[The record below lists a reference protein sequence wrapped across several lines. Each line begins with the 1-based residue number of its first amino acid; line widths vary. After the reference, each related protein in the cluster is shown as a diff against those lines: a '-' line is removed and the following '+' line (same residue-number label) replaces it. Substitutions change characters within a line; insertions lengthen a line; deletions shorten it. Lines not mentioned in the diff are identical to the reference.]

1 MKFVKVRYEGKAP
14 YNDRTALKNAWEPG
28 DVKLVSE
35 ADARALCRY
44 LEFQRVTDDAK
55 AKAEQKKAAAGKKSE
70 TEEQA
75 ELAQAQQAQ
84 QHAMANKKSNDS
96 AIESA
101 LLEISIMEKD
111 ALESYARQNYSV
123 DLDKRR
129 SLETLRT
136 QVTALVQG
144 GVA

>member
-1 MKFVKVRYEGKAP
+1 MKFVKVRYDGVTP
-14 YNDRTALKNAWEPG
+14 YTDRTPLKNAWEPG

-35 ADARALCRY
+35 ADALALCRY

-75 ELAQAQQAQ
+75 ELAQAQQSQ
-84 QHAMANKKSNDS
+84 QHAIASKKANDS
-96 AIESA
+96 AVESA

-111 ALESYARQNYSV
+111 ALEAYARQNYSV

-129 SLETLRT
+129 SLDTLRT

>member
-1 MKFVKVRYEGKAP
+1 MKFVKVRYDGVTP
-14 YNDRTALKNAWEPG
+14 YTDRTPLKNAWEPG

-35 ADARALCRY
+35 DDARALRRY
-44 LEFQRVTDDAK
+44 LEFQLVTDDAK
-55 AKAEQKKAAAGKKSE
+55 AERKKSA
-70 TEEQA
+70 TDEQA
-75 ELAQAQQAQ
+75 ELAQAQQSQ
-84 QHAMANKKSNDS
+84 QHALASKKANES
-96 AIESA
+96 AVEAA

-111 ALESYARQNYSV
+111 ALEAYARQNYSV

-129 SLETLRT
+129 SLDTLRT

>member
-1 MKFVKVRYEGKAP
+1 MKFVKVRYTGVTP
-14 YNDRTALKNAWEPG
+14 YTDRTPLKNAWEPG

-35 ADARALCRY
+35 DDARALRRY
-44 LEFQRVTDDAK
+44 LEFQLVTEDAK
-55 AKAEQKKAAAGKKSE
+55 AERKKSA
-70 TEEQA
+70 TDEQA
-75 ELAQAQQAQ
+75 ELAQAQQSQ
-84 QHAMANKKSNDS
+84 QHAMASKKANDS
-96 AIESA
+96 AVEAA

-111 ALESYARQNYSV
+111 ALESYARQNYGV

-129 SLETLRT
+129 SLDTLRT

>member
-1 MKFVKVRYEGKAP
+1 MKFVKVRYTGVTP
-14 YNDRTALKNAWEPG
+14 YTDRTPLKNAWEPG

-35 ADARALCRY
+35 DDARALRRY
-44 LEFQRVTDDAK
+44 LEFQLVTEDAK
-55 AKAEQKKAAAGKKSE
+55 AEHKKKLA
-70 TEEQA
+70 TDEQA
-75 ELAQAQQAQ
+75 ELAQAQQSQ

-129 SLETLRT
+129 SLDTLRT

>member
-1 MKFVKVRYEGKAP
+1 MKFVKVRYTGVTP
-14 YNDRTALKNAWEPG
+14 YTDRTPLKNAWEPG

-35 ADARALCRY
+35 DDARALRRY
-44 LEFQRVTDDAK
+44 LEFQLVTEDAK
-55 AKAEQKKAAAGKKSE
+55 AERKKSA
-70 TEEQA
+70 TDEQA
-75 ELAQAQQAQ
+75 ELAQAQQSQ
-84 QHAMANKKSNDS
+84 QHAMASKKANDS
-96 AIESA
+96 AVEAA

-111 ALESYARQNYSV
+111 ALEAYARQNYSV

>member
-1 MKFVKVRYEGKAP
+1 MKFVKVRYTGVTP
-14 YNDRTALKNAWEPG
+14 YTDRTPLKNAWEPG

-35 ADARALCRY
+35 DDARALRRY
-44 LEFQRVTDDAK
+44 LEFQLVTDDAK
-55 AKAEQKKAAAGKKSE
+55 AERKKSA
-70 TEEQA
+70 TDEQA
-75 ELAQAQQAQ
+75 ELAQAQQSQ
-84 QHAMANKKSNDS
+84 QHAMASKKANDS
-96 AIESA
+96 AVEAA

-111 ALESYARQNYSV
+111 ALEAYARQNYSV

-129 SLETLRT
+129 SLDTLRT

>member
-1 MKFVKVRYEGKAP
+1 MKFVKVRYTGVTP
-14 YNDRTALKNAWEPG
+14 YTDRTPLKNAWEPG

-35 ADARALCRY
+35 DDARALRRY
-44 LEFQRVTDDAK
+44 LEFQRVADDAK
-55 AKAEQKKAAAGKKSE
+55 AERKKSA
-70 TEEQA
+70 TDEQA
-75 ELAQAQQAQ
+75 ELAQAQQSQ
-84 QHAMANKKSNDS
+84 QHAMASKKANDS
-96 AIESA
+96 AVEAA

-111 ALESYARQNYSV
+111 ALEAYARQNYSV

-129 SLETLRT
+129 SLDTLRT

>member
-1 MKFVKVRYEGKAP
+1 MKFVKVRYTGVTP
-14 YNDRTALKNAWEPG
+14 YTDRTPLKNAWEPG

-35 ADARALCRY
+35 DDARTLRRY
-44 LEFQRVTDDAK
+44 LEFQLVTEDAK
-55 AKAEQKKAAAGKKSE
+55 AERKKSA
-70 TEEQA
+70 TDEQA
-75 ELAQAQQAQ
+75 ELAQAQQSQ
-84 QHAMANKKSNDS
+84 QHAMASKKANDS
-96 AIESA
+96 AVEAA

-111 ALESYARQNYSV
+111 ALEAYARQNYSV

-129 SLETLRT
+129 SLDTLRT

>member
-1 MKFVKVRYEGKAP
+1 MKFVKVRYTGVTP
-14 YNDRTALKNAWEPG
+14 YTDRTPLKNAWEPG

-35 ADARALCRY
+35 DDARALRRY
-44 LEFQRVTDDAK
+44 LEFQLVTEDAK
-55 AKAEQKKAAAGKKSE
+55 AERKKSA
-70 TEEQA
+70 TDEQA
-75 ELAQAQQAQ
+75 ELAQAQQSQ
-84 QHAMANKKSNDS
+84 QHAMASKKANDS
-96 AIESA
+96 AVEAA

-111 ALESYARQNYSV
+111 ALEAYARQNYSV

-129 SLETLRT
+129 SLDTLRT

>member
-1 MKFVKVRYEGKAP
+1 MKFVKVRYDGVTP
-14 YNDRTALKNAWEPG
+14 YTDRTPLKNAWEPG

-44 LEFQRVTDDAK
+44 LEFQCVTDDAK
-55 AKAEQKKAAAGKKSE
+55 AKAEQKKASAGKKSD

>member
-1 MKFVKVRYEGKAP
+1 MKFVKVRYDGVTP
-14 YNDRTALKNAWEPG
+14 YTDRTPLKNAWEPG

-35 ADARALCRY
+35 DDARTLRRY
-44 LEFQRVTDDAK
+44 LEFQLVTEDAK
-55 AKAEQKKAAAGKKSE
+55 AERKKSA
-70 TEEQA
+70 TDEQA
-75 ELAQAQQAQ
+75 ELAQAQQSQ
-84 QHAMANKKSNDS
+84 QHAMASKKANDS
-96 AIESA
+96 AVEAA

-111 ALESYARQNYSV
+111 ALEAYARQNYSV

-129 SLETLRT
+129 SLDTLRT

>member
-1 MKFVKVRYEGKAP
+1 MKFVKVRYTGVTP
-14 YNDRTALKNAWEPG
+14 YTDRTPLRNAWEPG

-35 ADARALCRY
+35 DDARTLRRY
-44 LEFQRVTDDAK
+44 LEFQLVTEDAK
-55 AKAEQKKAAAGKKSE
+55 AEHKKKTA
-70 TEEQA
+70 TDEQA
-75 ELAQAQQAQ
+75 ELAQAQQSQ
-84 QHAMANKKSNDS
+84 QHAMASKKANDS
-96 AIESA
+96 AVESA

>member
-1 MKFVKVRYEGKAP
+1 MKFVKVRYTGVTP
-14 YNDRTALKNAWEPG
+14 YTDRTPLKNAWEPG

-35 ADARALCRY
+35 DDARALRRY
-44 LEFQRVTDDAK
+44 LEFQLVTDDAK
-55 AKAEQKKAAAGKKSE
+55 AERKKSA
-70 TEEQA
+70 TDEQA
-75 ELAQAQQAQ
+75 ELAQAQQSQ
-84 QHAMANKKSNDS
+84 QHALASKKANDS
-96 AIESA
+96 AVEAA

-111 ALESYARQNYSV
+111 ALEAYARQNYSV

>member
-1 MKFVKVRYEGKAP
+1 MKFVKVRYTGVTP
-14 YNDRTALKNAWEPG
+14 YTDRTPLKNAWDPG

-35 ADARALCRY
+35 DDARALRRY
-44 LEFQRVTDDAK
+44 LEFQLVTEDAK
-55 AKAEQKKAAAGKKSE
+55 AERKKSA
-70 TEEQA
+70 TDEQA
-75 ELAQAQQAQ
+75 ELAQAQQSQ
-84 QHAMANKKSNDS
+84 QHALASKKANDS
-96 AIESA
+96 AVEAA

-111 ALESYARQNYSV
+111 ALEAYARQNYSV

-129 SLETLRT
+129 SLDSLRN

>member
-1 MKFVKVRYEGKAP
+1 MKFVKVRYDGVTP
-14 YNDRTALKNAWEPG
+14 YTDRTPLKNAWEPG

-35 ADARALCRY
+35 DDARTLRRY
-44 LEFQRVTDDAK
+44 LEFQLVTDDAK
-55 AKAEQKKAAAGKKSE
+55 AERKKSA
-70 TEEQA
+70 TDEQA
-75 ELAQAQQAQ
+75 ELAQAQQSQ
-84 QHAMANKKSNDS
+84 QHAMASKKANDS
-96 AIESA
+96 AVEAA

-111 ALESYARQNYSV
+111 ALEAYARQNYSV

-129 SLETLRT
+129 SLDTLRT

>member
-1 MKFVKVRYEGKAP
+1 MKFVKVRYTGVTP
-14 YNDRTALKNAWEPG
+14 YTDRTPLKNAWEPG

-35 ADARALCRY
+35 DDARALRRY
-44 LEFQRVTDDAK
+44 LEFQLVTEDG
-55 AKAEQKKAAAGKKSE
+55 KAERKKSA
-70 TEEQA
+70 TDEQA
-75 ELAQAQQAQ
+75 ELAQAQQSQ
-84 QHAMANKKSNDS
+84 QHAMASKKANDS
-96 AIESA
+96 AVEAA

-111 ALESYARQNYSV
+111 ALEAYARQNYSV

-129 SLETLRT
+129 SLDTLRT

>member
-1 MKFVKVRYEGKAP
+1 MKFVKVRYTGVTP
-14 YNDRTALKNAWEPG
+14 YTDRTPLKNAWEPG
-28 DVKLVSE
+28 DIKLVSE
-35 ADARALCRY
+35 DDARTLRRY
-44 LEFQRVTDDAK
+44 LEFQLVTDDAK
-55 AKAEQKKAAAGKKSE
+55 AVQKKKSE

-75 ELAQAQQAQ
+75 ELAQAQQSQ
-84 QHAMANKKSNDS
+84 QHAMASKKANDS
-96 AIESA
+96 AVEAA

-111 ALESYARQNYSV
+111 ALEAYARQNYSV

-129 SLETLRT
+129 SLDTLRT

>member
-1 MKFVKVRYEGKAP
+1 MKFVKVRYDGVTP
-14 YNDRTALKNAWEPG
+14 YTDRTPLKNAWEPG

-35 ADARALCRY
+35 DDARALRRY
-44 LEFQRVTDDAK
+44 LEFQLVTEDAK
-55 AKAEQKKAAAGKKSE
+55 AEHKKKPE
-70 TEEQA
+70 TDEQA
-75 ELAQAQQAQ
+75 ELAQAQQSQ
-84 QHAMANKKSNDS
+84 QHAMASKKANDS
-96 AIESA
+96 AVEAA

-129 SLETLRT
+129 SLDTLRT

>member
-1 MKFVKVRYEGKAP
+1 MKFVKVRYTGVTP
-14 YNDRTALKNAWEPG
+14 YTDRTPLKNAWEPG

-35 ADARALCRY
+35 DDARALRRY
-44 LEFQRVTDDAK
+44 LEFQLVTEDAK
-55 AKAEQKKAAAGKKSE
+55 AERKKSA
-70 TEEQA
+70 TDEQA
-75 ELAQAQQAQ
+75 ELAQAQQSQ
-84 QHAMANKKSNDS
+84 QHAMASKKANDS
-96 AIESA
+96 AVEAA

-111 ALESYARQNYSV
+111 ALEAYARQNYSV
-123 DLDKRR
+123 ELDKRR

>member
-1 MKFVKVRYEGKAP
+1 MKFVKVRYTGVTP
-14 YNDRTALKNAWEPG
+14 YTDRTPLKNAWEPG

-35 ADARALCRY
+35 DDARTLRRY
-44 LEFQRVTDDAK
+44 LEFQLVTDDAK
-55 AKAEQKKAAAGKKSE
+55 AERKKSA
-70 TEEQA
+70 TDEQA
-75 ELAQAQQAQ
+75 ELAQAKQSQ
-84 QHAMANKKSNDS
+84 QHAMASQKANDS
-96 AIESA
+96 AVEAA

-111 ALESYARQNYSV
+111 ALEAYARQNYSV

>member
-1 MKFVKVRYEGKAP
+1 MKFVKVRYTGVTP
-14 YNDRTALKNAWEPG
+14 YTDRTPLKNAWEPG

-35 ADARALCRY
+35 ADALALCRY
-44 LEFQRVTDDAK
+44 LEFQRVTED

-84 QHAMANKKSNDS
+84 QHALANKKSNDS

-111 ALESYARQNYSV
+111 ALEAYARQNYSV

-129 SLETLRT
+129 SLDTLRN

>member
-1 MKFVKVRYEGKAP
+1 MKFVKVRYDGVTP
-14 YNDRTALKNAWEPG
+14 YTDRTPLKNAWEPG

-35 ADARALCRY
+35 DDARALRRY
-44 LEFQRVTDDAK
+44 LEFQLVTEDAK
-55 AKAEQKKAAAGKKSE
+55 AEHKKKPA
-70 TEEQA
+70 TDEQA
-75 ELAQAQQAQ
+75 ELAQAQQSQ
-84 QHAMANKKSNDS
+84 QHAMASKNANDS

-129 SLETLRT
+129 SLETLRH

>member
-1 MKFVKVRYEGKAP
+1 MTE
-14 YNDRTALKNAWEPG
+14 
-28 DVKLVSE
+28 
-35 ADARALCRY
+35 
-44 LEFQRVTDDAK
+44 DAK
-55 AKAEQKKAAAGKKSE
+55 AERKKSA
-70 TEEQA
+70 TDEQA

-84 QHAMANKKSNDS
+84 QHAMASKKANDS
-96 AIESA
+96 AVESA

-111 ALESYARQNYSV
+111 ALEAYARQNYSV

-129 SLETLRT
+129 SLDTLRT

>member
-1 MKFVKVRYEGKAP
+1 MKFVKVRYTGVTP
-14 YNDRTALKNAWEPG
+14 YTDRTPLKNAWEPG

-35 ADARALCRY
+35 DDARTLRRY
-44 LEFQRVTDDAK
+44 LEFQLVTEDAK
-55 AKAEQKKAAAGKKSE
+55 AERKKSA
-70 TEEQA
+70 TDEQA
-75 ELAQAQQAQ
+75 ELAQAQQSQ
-84 QHAMANKKSNDS
+84 QHAMASKKANDS
-96 AIESA
+96 AVEAA

-111 ALESYARQNYSV
+111 ALEAYARQNYSV

>member
-1 MKFVKVRYEGKAP
+1 MKFVKVRYTGVTP
-14 YNDRTALKNAWEPG
+14 YTDRTPLKNAWEPG

-35 ADARALCRY
+35 DDARALRRY
-44 LEFQRVTDDAK
+44 LEFQLVTEDAK
-55 AKAEQKKAAAGKKSE
+55 AERKKCA
-70 TEEQA
+70 TDEQA
-75 ELAQAQQAQ
+75 ELAQAQQSQ
-84 QHAMANKKSNDS
+84 QHAMASKKANDS
-96 AIESA
+96 AVEAA

-111 ALESYARQNYSV
+111 ALEVYARQNYSV

-129 SLETLRT
+129 SLDTLRT

>member
-1 MKFVKVRYEGKAP
+1 MKFVKVRYTGVTP
-14 YNDRTALKNAWEPG
+14 YTDRTPLKNAWEPG
-28 DVKLVSE
+28 DIKLVSE
-35 ADARALCRY
+35 DDARTLRRY
-44 LEFQRVTDDAK
+44 LEFQLVTEG
-55 AKAEQKKAAAGKKSE
+55 AKAEHKKKPE
-70 TEEQA
+70 TDEQA

-84 QHAMANKKSNDS
+84 QHAMASKKANDS
-96 AIESA
+96 AVEAA

-111 ALESYARQNYSV
+111 ALEAYARQNYSV

-129 SLETLRT
+129 SLDTLRT

>member
-1 MKFVKVRYEGKAP
+1 MKFVKVRYTGVTP
-14 YNDRTALKNAWEPG
+14 YTDRTPLRNAWEPG

-35 ADARALCRY
+35 DDARTLRRY
-44 LEFQRVTDDAK
+44 LEFQLVTDDAK
-55 AKAEQKKAAAGKKSE
+55 AERKKSA
-70 TEEQA
+70 TDEQA
-75 ELAQAQQAQ
+75 ELAQAQQSQ
-84 QHAMANKKSNDS
+84 QHAMASKKANES
-96 AIESA
+96 AVEAA

-111 ALESYARQNYSV
+111 ALEAYARQNYSV

-129 SLETLRT
+129 SLDTLRT

>member
-1 MKFVKVRYEGKAP
+1 MKFVKVRYTGVTP
-14 YNDRTALKNAWEPG
+14 YTDRTPLKNAWEPG

-44 LEFQRVTDDAK
+44 LEFQCVTDDAK
-55 AKAEQKKAAAGKKSE
+55 AGQKKAAAGNKSE
-70 TEEQA
+70 TEEHA

>member
-1 MKFVKVRYEGKAP
+1 MKFVKVRYTGVTP
-14 YNDRTALKNAWEPG
+14 YTDRTPLKNAWEPG

-35 ADARALCRY
+35 DDARTLRRY

-55 AKAEQKKAAAGKKSE
+55 AERKKSA
-70 TEEQA
+70 TDEQA
-75 ELAQAQQAQ
+75 ELAQAQQSQ
-84 QHAMANKKSNDS
+84 QHAMANKKANDS
-96 AIESA
+96 AVEAA

-111 ALESYARQNYSV
+111 ALEAYARQNYSV

-129 SLETLRT
+129 SLDTLRT

>member
-1 MKFVKVRYEGKAP
+1 MKFVKVRYTGVTP
-14 YNDRTALKNAWEPG
+14 YTDRTPLKNAWEPG

-35 ADARALCRY
+35 DDARALRRY
-44 LEFQRVTDDAK
+44 LEFQLVTEDAK
-55 AKAEQKKAAAGKKSE
+55 AERKKSA
-70 TEEQA
+70 TDEQA
-75 ELAQAQQAQ
+75 ELAQAQQSQ
-84 QHAMANKKSNDS
+84 QHAMASQKANDS
-96 AIESA
+96 AVEAA

-111 ALESYARQNYSV
+111 ALEAYARQNYSV

-129 SLETLRT
+129 SLDTLRT

>member
-1 MKFVKVRYEGKAP
+1 MKFVKVRYDGVTP
-14 YNDRTALKNAWEPG
+14 YTDRTPLKNAWEPG

-35 ADARALCRY
+35 DDARALRRY
-44 LEFQRVTDDAK
+44 LEFQLVTDDAK
-55 AKAEQKKAAAGKKSE
+55 AERKKSA
-70 TEEQA
+70 TDEQA
-75 ELAQAQQAQ
+75 ELAQAQQSQ
-84 QHAMANKKSNDS
+84 QHAMASKKANDS
-96 AIESA
+96 AVEAA

-111 ALESYARQNYSV
+111 ALEAYARQNYSV

-129 SLETLRT
+129 SLDTLRT

>member
-1 MKFVKVRYEGKAP
+1 MKFVKVRYTGVTP
-14 YNDRTALKNAWEPG
+14 YTDRTPLKNAWEPG

-35 ADARALCRY
+35 DDARTLRRY
-44 LEFQRVTDDAK
+44 LEFQRVADDAK
-55 AKAEQKKAAAGKKSE
+55 AERKKSA
-70 TEEQA
+70 TDEQA
-75 ELAQAQQAQ
+75 ELAQAQQSQ
-84 QHAMANKKSNDS
+84 QHAMANKKANDS
-96 AIESA
+96 AVEAA

-111 ALESYARQNYSV
+111 ALEAYARQNYSV

-129 SLETLRT
+129 SLNTLRT

>member
-1 MKFVKVRYEGKAP
+1 MKFVKVRYTGVTP
-14 YNDRTALKNAWEPG
+14 YTDRTPLKNAWEPG

-35 ADARALCRY
+35 DDARTLRRY
-44 LEFQRVTDDAK
+44 LEFQLVTDDAK
-55 AKAEQKKAAAGKKSE
+55 AERKKSA
-70 TEEQA
+70 TDEQA
-75 ELAQAQQAQ
+75 ELAQAQQSQ
-84 QHAMANKKSNDS
+84 QHAMASKKANDS
-96 AIESA
+96 AVEAA

-111 ALESYARQNYSV
+111 ALEAYARQNYSV

-129 SLETLRT
+129 SLDTLRT

>member
-1 MKFVKVRYEGKAP
+1 MKFVKVRYTGVTP
-14 YNDRTALKNAWEPG
+14 YTDRTPLKNAWEPG

-35 ADARALCRY
+35 DDARTLRRY
-44 LEFQRVTDDAK
+44 LEFQLVADDAK
-55 AKAEQKKAAAGKKSE
+55 AERKKCA
-70 TEEQA
+70 TDEQA
-75 ELAQAQQAQ
+75 ELAQAQQSQ

>member
-1 MKFVKVRYEGKAP
+1 MKFVKVRYTGVTP
-14 YNDRTALKNAWEPG
+14 YTDRTPLKNAWEPG

-35 ADARALCRY
+35 DDARALRRY
-44 LEFQRVTDDAK
+44 LEFQLVTEDAK
-55 AKAEQKKAAAGKKSE
+55 AERKKSA
-70 TEEQA
+70 TDEQA
-75 ELAQAQQAQ
+75 EMAQAQQSQ
-84 QHAMANKKSNDS
+84 QHAMASKKANDS
-96 AIESA
+96 AVEAA

-111 ALESYARQNYSV
+111 ALEAYARQNYSV

-129 SLETLRT
+129 SLDTLRT

>member
-1 MKFVKVRYEGKAP
+1 MKFVKVRYTGVTP
-14 YNDRTALKNAWEPG
+14 YTDRTPLKNAWEPG

-35 ADARALCRY
+35 DDARALRRY
-44 LEFQRVTDDAK
+44 LEFQHVTDDAK
-55 AKAEQKKAAAGKKSE
+55 AERKKSA
-70 TEEQA
+70 TDEQA
-75 ELAQAQQAQ
+75 ELAQAKQSQ
-84 QHAMANKKSNDS
+84 QHALANKKANDS
-96 AIESA
+96 AVEAA

-111 ALESYARQNYSV
+111 ALEAYARQNYSV